1 MHVVPKAASVL
12 LSEAGLLPNAERSDF
27 SFGQLKK
34 MRKTD
39 DFSSVFR
46 FRCVKTMPGLDILA
60 APNGLGY
67 SRLGM
72 IVPKKVIAHAVL
84 RNRVK
89 RLIREYF
96 RLKQTELAGLDV
108 VARIRS
114 ITDEAR
120 LKDAIQLGLEQC
132 KTCLNTCRKANIKAD
147 KAIRL

>member
-12 LSEAGLLPNAERSDF
+12 LSEAGVKPNAERADF

-39 DFSSVFR
+39 EFSSVFR
-46 FRCVKTMPGLDILA
+46 FRCVKSMPGLDLLA
-60 APNGLGY
+60 APNGLDY

-72 IVPKKVIAHAVL
+72 IVPKKVIPHAVS

-89 RLIREYF
+89 RLIRESF
-96 RLKQTELAGLDV
+96 RLKQSELAGLDV

-114 ITDEAR
+114 ISEEAG
-120 LKDAIQLGLEQC
+120 LIDAMKLGLEQC
-132 KTCLNTCRKANIKAD
+132 KTCLNSRGKANIKAV
-147 KAIRL
+147 KANRH